1 MRALL
6 CREFGPL
13 DRLEVGDIE
22 APEPAADQVVVA
34 VDAAGVNF
42 VDTVILK
49 GGYQFSPRLP
59 FVPGSEVAGTI
70 LEVGADVVGWA
81 PGDAIVASP
90 GAGGFAERVAV
101 PARLLL
107 HRPASVAA
115 AVAAT
120 VLQSY
125 STALFALTRRDTV
138 RAGETVLVLGAG
150 GGVGLAAVDVA
161 TSLGAQVI
169 AVAST
174 PEKRGMATA
183 AGAVATIDPG
193 VEDLKA
199 RARELSGGG
208 VDVVVDPVGGALSE
222 SALRALAFTGR
233 YHVIGFAAGSIA
245 RIPLNLVLL
254 NSRTVFGIE
263 WGGWVIHHPTAA
275 QEIGAEL
282 FEGILT
288 GRLHPVAPHLRS
300 LADAPQA
307 LADVAE
313 RRVAGKVALLP

>member
-13 DRLEVGDIE
+13 ERLEVGDIE
-22 APEPAADQVVVA
+22 APKPSADQVVVA
-34 VDAAGVNF
+34 VEAAGVNF

-49 GGYQFSPRLP
+49 GGYQFSPSLP

-70 LEVGADVVGWA
+70 LEVGSDVVGWA
-81 PGDAIVASP
+81 PGDAVVASP

-107 HRPASVAA
+107 HRPASVET

-120 VLQSY
+120 MLQSY
-125 STALFALTRRDTV
+125 STAVFALTRRDTV

-161 TSLGAQVI
+161 TSLGARVI
-169 AVAST
+169 AAAST
-174 PEKRGMATA
+174 PEKRTLAIT
-183 AGAVATIDPG
+183 AGAVATIDSST
-193 VEDLKA
+193 EDIKA

-263 WGGWVIHHPTAA
+263 WGGWVIHHPAAA
-275 QEIGAEL
+275 QEMAAEL
-282 FEGILT
+282 FEGILA
-288 GRLHPVAPHLRS
+288 GRLHPVAPDTRPLT
-300 LADAPQA
+300 DAALA